1 MQARQQ
7 AQPCERYALAFE
19 ELGLD
24 WQWDGMEPVRAYI
37 EREHPH
43 LLRVYDADFLVSA
56 IESTNARVATGAESP
71 RTNPRFSQS

>member
-7 AQPCERYALAFE
+7 MQAHAQYLLAFE

-24 WQWDGMEPVRAYI
+24 WHWDGKEPVRAYI

-43 LLRVYDADFLVSA
+43 LLRVYDADFLVNA
-56 IESTNARVATGAESP
+56 IESTRQRVSL
-71 RTNPRFSQS
+71 

>member
-24 WQWDGMEPVRAYI
+24 WHWDGVEPVRAYI

-56 IESTNARVATGAESP
+56 IESTSARVATDAAASP
-71 RTNPRFSQS
+71 DKP

>member
-7 AQPCERYALAFE
+7 TQGSERYLLAFE

-24 WQWDGMEPVRAYI
+24 WQWDGREPVRAYI

-56 IESTNARVATGAESP
+56 IESISTRHA
-71 RTNPRFSQS
+71 

>member
-1 MQARQQ
+1 MQAQQ
-7 AQPCERYALAFE
+7 QTQAYERYALAFE

-24 WQWDGMEPVRAYI
+24 WHWDGSEPVRAYI

-56 IESTNARVATGAESP
+56 IESITARAPA
-71 RTNPRFSQS
+71 

>member
-1 MQARQQ
+1 MEARQQ
-7 AQPCERYALAFE
+7 AQPYGRYALAFE

-24 WQWDGMEPVRAYI
+24 WHWDGSEPVRAYI

-56 IESTNARVATGAESP
+56 IESITTRAAA
-71 RTNPRFSQS
+71 

>member
-24 WQWDGMEPVRAYI
+24 WQWDGEEPVRTYI
-37 EREHPH
+37 EREHPY

-56 IESTNARVATGAESP
+56 IESTSKRVATAGRAAP
-71 RTNPRFSQS
+71 DKP

>member
-24 WQWDGMEPVRAYI
+24 WHWDGIESVRTYI

-56 IESTNARVATGAESP
+56 IESTSARVATSAEPP
-71 RTNPRFSQS
+71 RTNPEFSQS

>member
-7 AQPCERYALAFE
+7 SQPHERYALAFE

-24 WQWDGMEPVRAYI
+24 WHWDGQEPIRAYI

-43 LLRVYDADFLVSA
+43 LLRIYDADFLVNA
-56 IESTNARVATGAESP
+56 IESISNRTVA
-71 RTNPRFSQS
+71 

>member
-7 AQPCERYALAFE
+7 PASQAQQYLLAFE

-24 WQWDGMEPVRAYI
+24 WHWDGSEPVRAYI

-43 LLRVYDADFLVSA
+43 LLRSYDADFLVNA
-56 IESTNARVATGAESP
+56 IESTRKRVCA
-71 RTNPRFSQS
+71 

>member
-7 AQPCERYALAFE
+7 VPPHGQYRLAFE

-24 WQWDGMEPVRAYI
+24 WHWDGREPVRAYI

-43 LLRVYDADFLVSA
+43 LLRVYDADFLLNA
-56 IESTNARVATGAESP
+56 IEAVRTRGNA
-71 RTNPRFSQS
+71 

>member
-7 AQPCERYALAFE
+7 TRSYERYALAFE

-24 WQWDGMEPVRAYI
+24 FHWDGKEPVRAYI

-43 LLRVYDADFLVSA
+43 LLRVYDADFLVNA
-56 IESTNARVATGAESP
+56 IESIST
-71 RTNPRFSQS
+71 RTTA

>member
-1 MQARQQ
+1 MQARPQ

-24 WQWDGMEPVRAYI
+24 WHWDGTETVRAYI

-43 LLRVYDADFLVSA
+43 MLHVYDADFLVSA
-56 IESTNARVATGAESP
+56 IESTSARVATAAAASP
-71 RTNPRFSQS
+71 DKP

>member
-7 AQPCERYALAFE
+7 LPTKEQYVLAFE

-24 WQWDGMEPVRAYI
+24 WHWDGREPVREYI

-43 LLRVYDADFLVSA
+43 LLRVYETDFLVNA
-56 IESTNARVATGAESP
+56 IEQVRSRVAA
-71 RTNPRFSQS
+71 

>member
-7 AQPCERYALAFE
+7 HAAHGEYVLAFT

-24 WQWDGMEPVRAYI
+24 WHWDGSEPVRTYI

-43 LLRVYDADFLVSA
+43 LLRVYDADFLVNA
-56 IESTNARVATGAESP
+56 IESV
-71 RTNPRFSQS
+71 RTRSAS